1 MEKPER
7 KDLIKISDY
16 IWEIPKSF
24 REDMKVPARIFAEE
38 KMLDDILEDKSLWQ
52 LVNVA
57 SLPGIYKYALGM
69 PDIHEG
75 YGMCLTKDAK
85 ILTEHGY
92 FVEIK
97 DLDKFL
103 PEIKILSFDKD
114 KKILDKTKI
123 IKFFKLKPY
132 GKILRITTKAGFI
145 I

>member
-24 REDMKVPARIFAEE
+24 REDMKVPARIFADE

-57 SLPGIYKYALGM
+57 SLPGIYKYALAM

-75 YGMCLTKDAK
+75 YGMPVGGMCC
-85 ILTEHGY
+85 
-92 FVEIK
+92 F
-97 DLDKFL
+97 
-103 PEIKILSFDKD
+103 
-114 KKILDKTKI
+114 
-123 IKFFKLKPY
+123 
-132 GKILRITTKAGFI
+132 
-145 I
+145 